1 TRRTSWKRWPQ
12 IFARF
17 RIMSDAPRAAR
28 GKLTGFPLITAPDHA
43 GLNREQ
49 LGALFDR
56 TIGRF
61 YGRND
66 DEASMQTVRLGD
78 RNKSAHLY
86 DVEVN
91 ETALPVNGSGGY
103 FTVQVDADTRSQA
116 SAIAKRAGYSVR
128 SVNMVG

>member
-1 TRRTSWKRWPQ
+1 
-12 IFARF
+12 
-17 RIMSDAPRAAR
+17 MSDAPRAAR

-56 TIGRF
+56 TISRF